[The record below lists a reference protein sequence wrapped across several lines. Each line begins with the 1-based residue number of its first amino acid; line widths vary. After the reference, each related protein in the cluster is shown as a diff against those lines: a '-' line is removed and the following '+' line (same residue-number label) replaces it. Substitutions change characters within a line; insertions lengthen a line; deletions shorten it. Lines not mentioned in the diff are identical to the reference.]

1 MAKSTK
7 TSNLFSG
14 FNPPTF
20 SSTVSEE
27 IEEKVSK
34 EIPEVVSEKKVV
46 VEEKKEIVKKK
57 PSTQQFVFKRGR
69 PKELVG
75 KQHLYSARINED
87 LFNLAKKTAEKKFDN
102 SVNAYLNYLI
112 AKDQGLM

>member
-20 SSTVSEE
+20 SSTVTEE
-27 IEEKVSK
+27 VKTEAV
-34 EIPEVVSEKKVV
+34 PEVITEKKVV
-46 VEEKKEIVKKK
+46 VEEKKEVVKQKA
-57 PSTQQFVFKRGR
+57 PSSKFVYKRGR

-75 KQHLYSARINED
+75 KQHLYSARINEN
-87 LFNLAKKTAEKKFDN
+87 LFKLAKKTAEKKFDN

>member
-1 MAKSTK
+1 MAKTTK

-14 FNPPTF
+14 FNPPTLP
-20 SSTVSEE
+20 STSTV
-27 IEEKVSK
+27 EKK
-34 EIPEVVSEKKVV
+34 EVPEVVAEKKVM
-46 VEEKKEIVKKK
+46 VEEKKEVVKQNI
-57 PSTQQFVFKRGR
+57 STQQFIFKRGR

-87 LFNLAKKTAEKKFDN
+87 LFKLAKKTAEKKFDN